1 MSPKTNTHD
10 SAAAQQ
16 PAPAP
21 SMKVST
27 EAQHEQHVQTEE
39 EGPAARMRGGCIPCP
54 GRMEDVAISYRYR
67 VVARIIKLCSHHKCK

>member
-54 GRMEDVAISYRYR
+54 VSFTVEDMTKYDAE
-67 VVARIIKLCSHHKCK
+67 